1 MYPGC
6 IHRSLFPLREYI
18 ILLPILLLLCLS
30 SSFYIPQIDA
40 QSTIARSW
48 NLKSNRRLEILI
60 EIELKKEEIARNWKR
75 REKIGKKFLSP
86 FEPEIPFNETNETPL
101 DRCSYYPVNERNC
114 LGSGLWRI
122 PRNSRWKTVK
132 GLKRRKKLG
141 GK

>member
-75 REKIGKKFLSP
+75 REEKSFFHPSNQR
-86 FEPEIPFNETNETPL
+86 FPL
-101 DRCSYYPVNERNC
+101 TKRTR
-114 LGSGLWRI
+114 
-122 PRNSRWKTVK
+122 PR
-132 GLKRRKKLG
+132 
-141 GK
+141 